1 MADAGVAAPASRPPS
16 QFNSLPPP
24 DQGEKKSFNKIASSP
39 RWKISIEIVTR
50 WAATPCCNVSKISRK
65 EDWFDIYVP
74 LYILSKKGSRVFV
87 DVKGGGGGA
96 RILVFRG
103 ARNQW
108 KSMVHYCETPR
119 IASSLFSILF
129 GTGRGKKKGR
139 KKVSVADGGR

>member
-1 MADAGVAAPASRPPS
+1 M
-16 QFNSLPPP
+16 
-24 DQGEKKSFNKIASSP
+24 
-39 RWKISIEIVTR
+39 
-50 WAATPCCNVSKISRK
+50 
-65 EDWFDIYVP
+65 
-74 LYILSKKGSRVFV
+74 FV

-108 KSMVHYCETPR
+108 KSMVHYCEMPR